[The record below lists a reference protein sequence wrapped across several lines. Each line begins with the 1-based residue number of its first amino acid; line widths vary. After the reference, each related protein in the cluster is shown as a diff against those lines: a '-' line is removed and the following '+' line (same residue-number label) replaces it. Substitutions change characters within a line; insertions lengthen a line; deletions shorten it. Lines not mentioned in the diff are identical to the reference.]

1 MDPEALAARRL
12 QRHEEAKC
20 LRPVNGRV
28 WWPWDKQRA
37 EDRLWAAVTI
47 EASTH
52 KLRSEIKEW
61 MPGVRLGDVVRL

>member
-20 LRPVNGRV
+20 LRHVNGRV
-28 WWPWDKQRA
+28 WWPWDAQRA
-37 EDRLWAAVTI
+37 DARLWAAVTI

-52 KLRSEIKEW
+52 QLRNEIKEW